1 MAKKRSGTSKSQSI
15 RDHLKA
21 NPSDMP
27 KQIIAALAKQGI
39 KVSNGL
45 VSYVKYTKTTGKKK
59 GAKRTVKRKLPSAQT
74 VDLAAL
80 QAAAK
85 FVATVGDADT
95 AIAAVRQVASLQIG

>member
-45 VSYVKYTKTTGKKK
+45 VAKVKYTKTTGKKK
-59 GAKRTVKRKLPSAQT
+59 GAKRT
-74 VDLAAL
+74 
-80 QAAAK
+80 
-85 FVATVGDADT
+85 AT
-95 AIAAVRQVASLQIG
+95 RRS

>member
-1 MAKKRSGTSKSQSI
+1 MVKQKSGVNKSQSI

-39 KVSNGL
+39 KLSNGL
-45 VSYVKYTKTTGKKK
+45 VANVKYTKKKTG
-59 GAKRTVKRKLPSAQT
+59 KRTVLRRKPGAQT
-74 VDLAAL
+74 VDIGAL

-95 AIAAVRQVASLQIG
+95 AVAAVKQVQSLQIR

>member
-1 MAKKRSGTSKSQSI
+1 MAKKKSGVNKSQSI

-39 KVSNGL
+39 KVSHGL
-45 VSYVKYTKTTGKKK
+45 VNYVKYAKLTGKKK

-85 FVATVGDADT
+85 FVATVGDANT
-95 AIAAVRQVASLQIG
+95 AIAAVKQVASLQIG

>member
-1 MAKKRSGTSKSQSI
+1 MAKKKSGVSKSQSI
-15 RDHLKA
+15 HDHLQA

-45 VSYVKYTKTTGKKK
+45 VAKVKYTKKTTGKKK
-59 GAKRTVKRKLPSAQT
+59 GAKRTVKRKLPVAS
-74 VDLAAL
+74 VDLLAL

-85 FVATVGDADT
+85 FVAQVGDADT
-95 AIAAVRQVASLQIG
+95 AIAAVKQVQSLQIG